1 MRLVL
6 TEAWGVAIQGVRL
19 KPWQSKRTADSRHPK
34 KKSPPRAFD
43 LPTSTFDSCVFFC
56 SVTDG

>member
-34 KKSPPRAFD
+34 KKSPPGHLIYPQVHSIRV
-43 LPTSTFDSCVFFC
+43 CVF
-56 SVTDG
+56 VQ